1 MTLRRSIVLSALT
14 VLLAFGTTF
23 AVDPPVPPD
32 APVPPDRPDR
42 FRHHGDQEPK
52 VAIFGDVTVE
62 RGETKEGI
70 VCVRGNVTIDG
81 EVDGDVVVVAG
92 KLDIEGKVNGSVV
105 AVMSPISLGDHA
117 VVDGDLTTVGGRLDK
132 GEAEVHGNVV
142 NVSPMGL
149 NLPGMNWLDWGGLGA
164 AWLFPWWTILK
175 LFLFFVAAL
184 VLAALVPDRIRLLS
198 EETPVRLATAF
209 LFGLLGYTLL
219 AMTQVVLCVT
229 LIGIPIAILVYFV
242 FLILKWMA
250 MCAIFHYVGGR
261 LARSFGRQTSFLGAI
276 LLGLLPFAVIRLLPF
291 CVGSIVWFMVEI
303 VAFGLL
309 IITRLGTR
317 PMAVAP
323 IPAAAVIVPPPP
335 PPEPSAPPV

>member
-1 MTLRRSIVLSALT
+1 MTLRRSIALSALT

-23 AVDPPVPPD
+23 AVDPPDP
-32 APVPPDRPDR
+32 PVPPDPPERI
-42 FRHHGDQEPK
+42 HHGDREPK

-62 RGETKEGI
+62 RGETKQGI
-70 VCVRGNVTIDG
+70 VCVRGNVTIEG

-92 KLDIEGKVNGSVV
+92 KLDVEGKVNGSIVG
-105 AVMSPISLGDHA
+105 VMTPIVLGDHA
-117 VVDGDLTTVGGRLDK
+117 VIDGDLTNVGGRLDK
-132 GEAEVHGNVV
+132 GEADVNGSTV

-149 NLPGMNWLDWGGLGA
+149 NLPGMNWLDWGGFGA

-184 VLAALVPDRIRLLS
+184 VLAALVPDRIRLMS
-198 EETPVRLATAF
+198 EETPVRLAF

-276 LLGLLPFAVIRLLPF
+276 LLGLAPFALVRLLPF
-291 CVGSIVWFMVEI
+291 CVGSIVWFLVEI

-317 PMAVAP
+317 PMGVVP
-323 IPAAAVIVPPPP
+323 VPAAAVMAPPPP
-335 PPEPSAPPV
+335 PPFEPPPSVPPV